1 MTNKI
6 TNETPLTES
15 QKIDLKLASA
25 WWGHQQDF
33 IGLYL
38 ETIGNEYSQKHLDNF
53 FLSITETL
61 KSEEGGGYGRDEIE
75 DMLNDALQ
83 RSFENEEVA

>member
-1 MTNKI
+1 MTFETKI
-6 TNETPLTES
+6 TES
-15 QKIDLKLASA
+15 QKIDLTLASQ
-25 WWGHQQDF
+25 WWGYQQDF

-38 ETIGNEYSQKHLDNF
+38 ETIGKAKSQKHLDNF

-61 KSEEGGGYGRDEIE
+61 KSEEGGEYGRDDIE

-83 RSFENEEVA
+83 KSFECEEFE